1 MEDKSKEVK
10 DLQENIITHDNTD
23 ISEDSYNE
31 FEDNQEYTEE
41 EIAEYEKRKAKLAKT
56 MTIFIILIV
65 LFFGL
70 LVLLNK
76 YFNG

>member
-1 MEDKSKEVK
+1 MEDKSN
-10 DLQENIITHDNTD
+10 DLQENVTAHDNTE
-23 ISEDSYNE
+23 ISETSYNE
-31 FEDNQEYTEE
+31 NEDINEYTEE
-41 EIAEYEKRKAKLAKT
+41 ELAELERRKAKLSRT
-56 MTIFIILIV
+56 MTIFIILLL

>member
-1 MEDKSKEVK
+1 MDDKSN
-10 DLQENIITHDNTD
+10 DLQENITTQDSTD
-23 ISEDSYNE
+23 ISDESYNE
-31 FEDNQEYTEE
+31 NEDSPEYTEE
-41 EIAEYEKRKAKLAKT
+41 DIAEFEKRKAKLSRT
-56 MTIFIILIV
+56 MTIFIILII

>member
-1 MEDKSKEVK
+1 MEDKSN
-10 DLQENIITHDNTD
+10 DLQESVTTQDNTD
-23 ISEDSYNE
+23 IFDNSNYEN
-31 FEDNQEYTEE
+31 EDNPEYTEE
-41 EIAEYEKRKAKLAKT
+41 EIADFEKRKAKLSRT
-56 MTIFIILIV
+56 MTIFIILTI

>member
-1 MEDKSKEVK
+1 MEDKSN
-10 DLQENIITHDNTD
+10 DLQENVTAHDNTE
-23 ISEDSYNE
+23 ISETSYNE
-31 FEDNQEYTEE
+31 NKDINEYTEE
-41 EIAEYEKRKAKLAKT
+41 ELAELEQRKAKLSRT
-56 MTIFIILIV
+56 MTIFIILLL